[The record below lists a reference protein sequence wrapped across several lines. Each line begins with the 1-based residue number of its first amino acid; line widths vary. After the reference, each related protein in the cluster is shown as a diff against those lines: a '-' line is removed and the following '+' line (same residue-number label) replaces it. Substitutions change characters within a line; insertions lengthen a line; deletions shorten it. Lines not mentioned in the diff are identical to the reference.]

1 MLIAAAWL
9 APRRDR
15 QGSLFDLAIVSV
27 TATAVSPVAWEHHYG
42 ILLPLF
48 AATAGETLRL
58 KSFGAYTTIALMLAF
73 VLTGQ
78 FVQPLQR
85 LAATRFN
92 ILQSYVLFG
101 ALLMLGLWYRVCRQS
116 RQPSG

>member
-1 MLIAAAWL
+1 M
-9 APRRDR
+9 
-15 QGSLFDLAIVSV
+15 
-27 TATAVSPVAWEHHYG
+27 AWEHHYG

-58 KSFGAYTTIALMLAF
+58 KPFGAYTATAMMVAF

-78 FVQPLQR
+78 FFQPLQR
-85 LAATRFN
+85 LAATPFN
-92 ILQSYVLFG
+92 FLQSYVLFG
-101 ALLMLGLWYRVCRQS
+101 ALLMLGLWHRVCRQS